1 MTKHRIKVKDTTWY
15 LFKED
20 SGWVT
25 VKYQVDNGL
34 SRTQLRAIDM
44 ESALQYIWTN
54 YDGTI
59 DPLKVEDVEE
69 IEEVQF

>member
-1 MTKHRIKVKDTTWY
+1 MTKHRIKVKDTMWY